1 LRSITVFLTIFLTR
15 LRDSVLQIPCNSDFG
30 ANVSKRKFQPKLSRM
45 NGTCNSAIRDGET
58 PILRVRLGLDLVQIS
73 RVADSI
79 AHFGD
84 RFKHRLFTRE
94 ELAYAHGKEGGNS
107 PCAERLAARFAA
119 KEATIK
125 ALNLG
130 EDGVSWK
137 NIEVRKLRGG
147 ACELALH
154 GPVAEI
160 ARTMGLAGM
169 SLSLSH
175 DGDYAGAVV
184 AMTFQPPDAS
194 LFEQRFTDVQ

>member
-1 LRSITVFLTIFLTR
+1 MM
-15 LRDSVLQIPCNSDFG
+15 CDFDF
-30 ANVSKRKFQPKLSRM
+30 VELVTKRNFQPKLPSM
-45 NGTCNSAIRDGET
+45 LGTCNNNFIDFQRRIS
-58 PILRVRLGLDLVQIS
+58 RVRMGLDLVQIS
-73 RVADSI
+73 RIAESA

-84 RFKHRLFTRE
+84 RFTHRLFTCE
-94 ELAYAHGKEGGNS
+94 ELAYARDADGQGLF
-107 PCAERLAARFAA
+107 AERLAARFAA

-130 EDGVSWK
+130 DDGIGWK
-137 NIEVRKLRGG
+137 DIEVRKLPGG

-160 ARTMGLAGM
+160 ARSMGLATT

-184 AMTFQPPDAS
+184 ALTFEPPQPA
-194 LFEQRFTDVQ
+194 LFEQRFAHVQ